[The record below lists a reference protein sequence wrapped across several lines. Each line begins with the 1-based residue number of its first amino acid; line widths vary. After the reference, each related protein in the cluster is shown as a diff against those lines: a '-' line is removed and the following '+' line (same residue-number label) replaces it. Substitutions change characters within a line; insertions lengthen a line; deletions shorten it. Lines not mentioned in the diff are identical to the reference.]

1 MADEA
6 KAAAGTAQDVAVAVK
21 YTVDELKTASRK
33 LFGYGPEVIDGAI
46 YGKTET
52 EYTVNEMRALVN
64 SFLARPADNRPG
76 SHGPHR

>member
-6 KAAAGTAQDVAVAVK
+6 KTAPVTEQDVAVAVK
-21 YTVDELKTASRK
+21 YTVDELKNASRK

-52 EYTVNEMRALVN
+52 EYTVNEMMTLVN
-64 SFLARPADNRPG
+64 SFLARPAVVKDG
-76 SHGPHR
+76 EK